1 MHCRVFT
8 KGISGCDQHSA
19 YQYRDI
25 LFRHVVPSLIGILLL
40 VHGDDHDSGGECDI
54 GGECDG
60 DSGGECDGV
69 RIDCCG

>member
-1 MHCRVFT
+1 MRPTQRVPVPGHF
-8 KGISGCDQHSA
+8 
-19 YQYRDI
+19 
-25 LFRHVVPSLIGILLL
+25 LFRHVVPSLVGILLL